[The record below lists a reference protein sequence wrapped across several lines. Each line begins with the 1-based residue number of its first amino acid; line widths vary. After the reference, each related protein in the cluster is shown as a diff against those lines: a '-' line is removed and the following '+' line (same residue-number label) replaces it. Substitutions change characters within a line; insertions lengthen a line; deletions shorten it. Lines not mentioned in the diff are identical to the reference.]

1 MKKKTTTEIIII
13 KKKPNIKGI
22 EFNNIMKVQ
31 RTKNTWVIYC
41 MVSFNIVE
49 VSLYSIFISFLN
61 IFLHSHRI
69 VVSNL
74 LWIYL
79 KIWHCNFYYFYI
91 HTQHPKEFNFILFL
105 FIPLFS
111 WRNFSGRSSNFSSI
125 FLCFIF
131 GFCFLF
137 YCFWEL

>member
-13 KKKPNIKGI
+13 KKPNIKGI

-31 RTKNTWVIYC
+31 RTKNTRVIYC

-91 HTQHPKEFNFILFL
+91 HTQHLKEFNFILFL

-111 WRNFSGRSSNFSSI
+111 WRNFSGRSSNFSS
-125 FLCFIF
+125 F
-131 GFCFLF
+131 FCVLFSVFFF